1 MAEELYA
8 KEAPLKDDR
17 VKELA
22 YTDAVYSKPM
32 YAESAVT
39 VDTNILRNK
48 MLDATFITDV
58 KLDEK
63 LKFEDTDYTSVT
75 LIKTAGEG
83 SVEDY
88 AKVVDESALKT
99 GTTDEEAAADIISE
113 KAKLEKEGAIKKDQK
128 IKTYFQDSFRLMV
141 STFRVKLLFDPERGV
156 VDKKAQ
162 EALDKKIEKKKELV
176 ESVLTKFS
184 NTASFS
190 DRLRKA
196 KSDSVKEL
204 GLPIEKTDAKYSS
217 L

>member
-8 KEAPLKDDR
+8 KEAPIKDDR

-22 YTDAVYSKPM
+22 YTDSVYTQPM
-32 YAESAVT
+32 YAENAVT
-39 VDTNILRNK
+39 VDTNTLRNK
-48 MLDATFITDV
+48 AQDAKLVTDI

-63 LKFEDTDYTSVT
+63 LKVEDPDYTSVT
-75 LIKTAGEG
+75 LIKRVGEG
-83 SVEDY
+83 SSEDY
-88 AKVVDESALKT
+88 ARVEAESALKV
-99 GTTDEEAAADIISE
+99 GTTDEEAAADIIKE
-113 KAKLEKEGAIKKDQK
+113 KAKLEKEDAIKKDQK
-128 IKTYFQDSFRLMV
+128 IKSYFLDSFRLMV
-141 STFRVKLLFDPERGV
+141 STFRVKLLFDPERGM

-162 EALDKKIEKKKELV
+162 EALDKKIEKKKDLI